1 MHDDNKRLPFEFNGG
16 KGTARS
22 IRNIT
27 HLDAGT
33 RMSASGWIQG
43 ALVIGN
49 AYDDERDALRINSI
63 YPSSSIVNGAS

>member
-1 MHDDNKRLPFEFNGG
+1 
-16 KGTARS
+16 
-22 IRNIT
+22 
-27 HLDAGT
+27 
-33 RMSASGWIQG
+33 MSASGWIQG